1 MVGVCLARHRSGRI
15 VGWTDDAR
23 GVVVGS
29 VAAAVTAI
37 VIAVERGD
45 PAVSETLR

>member
-1 MVGVCLARHRSGRI
+1 MVVVYLARHRTGRI

-23 GVVVGS
+23 WVVVCS
-29 VAAAVTAI
+29 VAAAVKAML
-37 VIAVERGD
+37 IAVGRVR